1 MPRKLSGTNPKLNR
15 IKNALK
21 VAGASQRLVCLWL
34 DVDYTS
40 ISSWNSNK
48 VQPNNDNLNKLGELL
63 EIDNRELF
71 ESQGRFKTGLAKA
84 LELELV
90 RINKEESIPFE
101 IEKFDSVKKKN
112 IWVNNPELIKRL
124 KKYAVTYKKTHG
136 KISPIYL
143 NKIFSEI
150 SKDEL
155 KGKEVIICNSNDSTS
170 KKMEYQ
176 VVHLKIEDQF
186 IAKFNDITSAENYVD
201 LIHRGFVK
209 FK

>member
-1 MPRKLSGTNPKLNR
+1 MPRNKNKDFIQKNR
-15 IKNALK
+15 IKEEVKL
-21 VAGASQRLVCLWL
+21 AGASQRLLSLWL
-34 DVDYTS
+34 DVNYTT
-40 ISSWNSNK
+40 ISPWNTNK
-48 VQPNNDNLNKLGELL
+48 SQPEEENLDKIGELL
-63 EIDNRELF
+63 EIDNRELL

-90 RINKEESIPFE
+90 RINKEEGIPFE

-112 IWVNNPELIKRL
+112 IWVNNPEVIKRL
-124 KKYAVTYKKTHG
+124 KKYAATYKKTHE

-143 NKIFSEI
+143 DKIFSEI

-155 KGKEVIICNSNDSTS
+155 KGKEIIICNSNHSSS

-176 VVHLKIEDQF
+176 VVHLELEDQF
-186 IAKFNDITSAENYVD
+186 IAKFNDITFAENYVD

>member
-1 MPRKLSGTNPKLNR
+1 MPRKLSGANPKLNR

-40 ISSWNSNK
+40 ISSWNSNN
-48 VQPNNDNLNKLGELL
+48 VQPNNDNLNTLGELL

-84 LELELV
+84 LDLELA
-90 RINKEESIPFE
+90 RLHKEEGIPFE

-112 IWVNNPELIKRL
+112 IWVNNPEFIKRL
-124 KKYAVTYKKTHG
+124 KNYATSYRKTHG
-136 KISPIYL
+136 KISPIYIG
-143 NKIFSEI
+143 KTFSEI

-155 KGKEVIICNSNDSTS
+155 KGKEIIICNSNDSTS
-170 KKMEYQ
+170 KKTEYQ
-176 VVHLKIEDQF
+176 VVHLQLEDPF
-186 IAKFNDITSAENYVD
+186 IAKFNDRTLAENYVD
-201 LIHRGFVK
+201 LILRGFVK